1 MTGTPQGRR
10 LLAGRY
16 ELHAELG
23 RGGMG
28 VVWRGVDTQLGREV
42 AVKELRL
49 GMELD
54 EAELRSRWERM
65 MREARSA
72 ARVNHPNVIRV
83 YDVVVEDGLPWIVME
98 YVEGRSL
105 SDVIADSGPLPPE
118 RVAAV
123 GIAVLDALTAA
134 HRAGIL
140 HRDVKPSN
148 VLLTG
153 DGRVVLT
160 DFGIA
165 RLEGDRTLTATGAVL
180 GSPAYMAPERAQGQH
195 PGPESDLW
203 ALGATLYT
211 AVEGRAPFERDTPL
225 AVMAAVVSGEPDPYE
240 KAGPLQP
247 VLAALLQPEP
257 AARPSH
263 EEARRMLRAVC
274 DARPVAV
281 PRAVPP
287 ATPAVRPPRT
297 PAAGPTLLAL
307 PVEPVPRRR
316 VGLALLGAALAV
328 AGIGAYASG
337 VLRLSGQP
345 AGAAPSPSRG
355 AQDTGSVEYRPYR
368 DRAGFALK
376 LPVGW
381 QRTSSGTRQIDF
393 IDPTNTHLLRVG
405 WSRHPG
411 ANLVQDRRNLE
422 RKTYGDRP
430 DYDRITLRKTR
441 LRDWEAAEWEFTF
454 RDSRGRLR
462 HAYNIAFLVHDD
474 LGYAIHFSTLEEDWA
489 RMKPVCQAALESF
502 EPAD

>member
-180 GSPAYMAPERAQGQH
+180 GSPAYMAPER
-195 PGPESDLW
+195 
-203 ALGATLYT
+203 
-211 AVEGRAPFERDTPL
+211 
-225 AVMAAVVSGEPDPYE
+225 
-240 KAGPLQP
+240 
-247 VLAALLQPEP
+247 
-257 AARPSH
+257 
-263 EEARRMLRAVC
+263 
-274 DARPVAV
+274 
-281 PRAVPP
+281 
-287 ATPAVRPPRT
+287 
-297 PAAGPTLLAL
+297 
-307 PVEPVPRRR
+307 
-316 VGLALLGAALAV
+316 
-328 AGIGAYASG
+328 
-337 VLRLSGQP
+337 
-345 AGAAPSPSRG
+345 
-355 AQDTGSVEYRPYR
+355 
-368 DRAGFALK
+368 
-376 LPVGW
+376 
-381 QRTSSGTRQIDF
+381 
-393 IDPTNTHLLRVG
+393 
-405 WSRHPG
+405 
-411 ANLVQDRRNLE
+411 
-422 RKTYGDRP
+422 
-430 DYDRITLRKTR
+430 
-441 LRDWEAAEWEFTF
+441 
-454 RDSRGRLR
+454 
-462 HAYNIAFLVHDD
+462 
-474 LGYAIHFSTLEEDWA
+474 
-489 RMKPVCQAALESF
+489 
-502 EPAD
+502 